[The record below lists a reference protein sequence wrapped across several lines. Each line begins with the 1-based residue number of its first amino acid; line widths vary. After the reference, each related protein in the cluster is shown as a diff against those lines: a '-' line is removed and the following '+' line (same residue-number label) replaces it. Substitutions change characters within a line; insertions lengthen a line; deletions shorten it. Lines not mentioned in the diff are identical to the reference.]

1 VKGIETVDLPTAW
14 QPDPQ
19 APLSRNRRR
28 LKKIGQSRRIEMETN
43 AVVAAR
49 SFLQGGRPQASTSLM
64 EAHMS
69 KALRIA
75 HGAFGRVAL
84 LDMDYSLVRHAHP
97 HCHVL
102 LKVEGADTHFLVDHA
117 ICPLTNDSAVLVN
130 GWQPHSYVHVP
141 DRPRTLILALYIEPE
156 WLQILRP
163 GWLASG
169 GPGFFSQPAGE
180 ISQRIRSLAM
190 SLAADMM
197 ARPDCRTAHEEMLS
211 DLMIAVIER
220 FAPWR
225 SFPASIREL
234 RAASASGDWRVRRVV
249 AAMRREITEPEDI
262 GRWARQA
269 GLSRAHFFRLFESSI
284 GVPPKVYINVLK
296 MERAV
301 ELVLNRPQS
310 LCEISSELGFAE
322 PARFTR
328 FFRNH
333 SGVSPREFRNVSRLA
348 R

>member
-1 VKGIETVDLPTAW
+1 
-14 QPDPQ
+14 
-19 APLSRNRRR
+19 
-28 LKKIGQSRRIEMETN
+28 MEE
-43 AVVAAR
+43 
-49 SFLQGGRPQASTSLM
+49 Q
-64 EAHMS
+64 MS

-102 LKVEGADTHFLVDHA
+102 LKVEGADTQFQVDDA
-117 ICPLTNDSAVLVN
+117 MYPLTDTGAVLVN

-156 WLQILRP
+156 WLQVFRP
-163 GWLASG
+163 GWVASG
-169 GPGFFSQPAGE
+169 GPGFFGQPTGE
-180 ISQRIRSLAM
+180 ISPRIRSLAM
-190 SLAADMM
+190 NLAADMM
-197 ARPDCRTAHEEMLS
+197 ARPDCQTAHEKTLS
-211 DLMIAVIER
+211 ELMIAVIER
-220 FAPWR
+220 FAPWK

-234 RAASASGDWRVRRVV
+234 RTAWGDRRIHRAVATLRSA
-249 AAMRREITEPEDI
+249 INEPEDI
-262 GRWARQA
+262 GGWAKRA

-284 GVPPKVYINVLK
+284 GVPPKVYMNVLK

-301 ELVLNRPQS
+301 DLVLNRPQS

-322 PARFTR
+322 PAHFTR

-333 SGVSPREFRNVSRLA
+333 SGVSPREFRSVSRLA
-348 R
+348 S

>member
-1 VKGIETVDLPTAW
+1 
-14 QPDPQ
+14 
-19 APLSRNRRR
+19 
-28 LKKIGQSRRIEMETN
+28 
-43 AVVAAR
+43 
-49 SFLQGGRPQASTSLM
+49 
-64 EAHMS
+64 MS

-102 LKVEGADTHFLVDHA
+102 LKVEGGDTQFQVDDTMY
-117 ICPLTNDSAVLVN
+117 PLTDLSAVLVN

-156 WLQILRP
+156 WLQIFRP
-163 GWLASG
+163 GWVASG
-169 GPGFFSQPAGE
+169 GPGFFSQPSGD
-180 ISQRIRSLAM
+180 ISPRIRSLAM
-190 SLAADMM
+190 NLASDMM
-197 ARPDCRTAHEEMLS
+197 ARPDCRTAHEETLS

-234 RAASASGDWRVRRVV
+234 RAAAESADWRIRRVI
-249 AAMRREITEPEDI
+249 AAMRRQMNEPEDI
-262 GRWARQA
+262 NGWARQA
-269 GLSRAHFFRLFESSI
+269 GLSRAHFFRLFETSI
-284 GVPPKVYINVLK
+284 GVPPKVYMNVLK

-301 ELVLNRPQS
+301 EFVLNRPQS
-310 LCEISSELGFAE
+310 LCEISDELGFAE
-322 PARFTR
+322 PAHFTR

-333 SGVSPREFRNVSRLA
+333 SGVSPREFRKVSRLTH
-348 R
+348 